1 MRDLLEKMNK
11 FAGEPEQKPG
21 DQVRGTEKA
30 TKSEKHPF
38 LKRLVGELKKPRTRN
53 VEQELA
59 EQWLLFQEE
68 DLGVEQRRPA
78 RPGSREANFGRRG
91 HKEVSGYQS
100 VKEQNPPVAGAPAA
114 PAAPGTAP
122 VAQTVK
128 PGVTGSTAGN
138 TTAKSGAVNPADAA
152 AIKQSLSK
160 LKTSMPG
167 LDITKASNTMA
178 KADTGTKLSPGDQ
191 AIVSKMAPQLA
202 NVIKNPQMVSQ
213 LKMMIDKADQQDKAQ
228 VKQQQQ
234 QPQQQQPGTPE

>member
-38 LKRLVGELKKPRTRN
+38 LKRLVGELKKPQTRN

-78 RPGSREANFGRRG
+78 RVGSREEKYGRRG
-91 HKEVSGYQS
+91 HKEVSGYRS
-100 VKEQNPPVAGAPAA
+100 IEEQNPPVAGAPAA
-114 PAAPGTAP
+114 PGAAVAGTAP
-122 VAQTVK
+122 AAQTVK
-128 PGVTGSTAGN
+128 PGVTGPTAGN
-138 TTAKSGAVNPADAA
+138 TAAKSGAVNPADAA

-167 LDITKASNTMA
+167 IDITKASTTMA

-228 VKQQQQ
+228 AKQQQQ
-234 QPQQQQPGTPE
+234 QQQQPGTPE

>member
-38 LKRLVGELKKPRTRN
+38 LKRLVGELKKPQTRN

-68 DLGVEQRRPA
+68 DLGVEPRRPA
-78 RPGSREANFGRRG
+78 RVGSREEKYGRRG
-91 HKEVSGYQS
+91 HKEVSGYRS
-100 VKEQNPPVAGAPAA
+100 IEEQNPPVAGAPAA
-114 PAAPGTAP
+114 VGTVPATQTA
-122 VAQTVK
+122 K
-128 PGVTGSTAGN
+128 PGVTGPTAAN
-138 TTAKSGAVNPADAA
+138 TAAKSGAVDPANAA

-167 LDITKASNTMA
+167 IDITKASTTMA

-213 LKMMIDKADQQDKAQ
+213 LKMMIDKADQQEKAQ
-228 VKQQQQ
+228 AKKQQQQ
-234 QPQQQQPGTPE
+234 QQQQGTPE